1 MHKKQYLRLSALL
14 FPAFFWL
21 VVFFLIPLGLIL
33 VYSFI
38 QRGVYGG
45 VEWTFTWENYTRTI
59 DPLYLKILWRSFGV
73 ALFTTL
79 CCLLCGYPLAY
90 FIAFAPGK
98 WKHLLIMLLIIP
110 FWTNFLIRTYAWI
123 AILQE
128 QGIMNR
134 ALLKLGLIQ
143 EPLQL
148 LYTMKAVMLGMVY
161 GYLPFMVLPIYAS
174 LEKLNTR
181 LLEASMDLGA
191 NRIRTF
197 LHITVPLTIPGV
209 VAGIVLVF
217 VPTIGEF
224 VIPDIL
230 GGAKSILIGN
240 IITNQFLTARDWP
253 FGSAIT
259 FVIVLF
265 VLAGL
270 GLFFR
275 VNKSGEVLF

>member
-1 MHKKQYLRLSALL
+1 MRTKKLLGLWGLL
-14 FPAFFWL
+14 FPAWFWL
-21 VVFFLIPLGLIL
+21 VTFFLVPLGLIL

-38 QRGVYGG
+38 QRGIYGG
-45 VEWTFTWENYTRTI
+45 VEWTFTWENYARSI

-73 ALFTTL
+73 ALFTTGF
-79 CCLLCGYPLAY
+79 CLICGYPLAY
-90 FIAFAPGK
+90 FIAFAPER
-98 WKHLLIMLLIIP
+98 WKNFFLMLLIIP

-123 AILQE
+123 AILQD
-128 QGIMNR
+128 QGLVNR
-134 ALLKLGLIQ
+134 TLLALRLIHQ
-143 EPLQL
+143 PLQL
-148 LYTMKAVMLGMVY
+148 LYTMKSVMLGMIY
-161 GYLPFMVLPIYAS
+161 GYLPFMVLPIYTS
-174 LEKLNTR
+174 LEKLDES

-197 LHITVPLTIPGV
+197 LHVTVPLTIPGI
-209 VAGIVLVF
+209 VAGVILVF

-265 VLAGL
+265 VLIGL
-270 GLFFR
+270 GMYFR
-275 VNKSGEVLF
+275 FNKEGDIAF

>member
-1 MHKKQYLRLSALL
+1 
-14 FPAFFWL
+14 
-21 VVFFLIPLGLIL
+21 
-33 VYSFI
+33 
-38 QRGVYGG
+38 
-45 VEWTFTWENYTRTI
+45 
-59 DPLYLKILWRSFGV
+59 
-73 ALFTTL
+73 
-79 CCLLCGYPLAY
+79 
-90 FIAFAPGK
+90 
-98 WKHLLIMLLIIP
+98 
-110 FWTNFLIRTYAWI
+110 
-123 AILQE
+123 
-128 QGIMNR
+128 
-134 ALLKLGLIQ
+134 
-143 EPLQL
+143 
-148 LYTMKAVMLGMVY
+148 
-161 GYLPFMVLPIYAS
+161 MVLPIYAS

-275 VNKSGEVLF
+275 VNKSGEIVF